1 MNLSETEILIRCCK
15 GERNAQLQLYSMYSR
30 QIYNSCYRILQNQ
43 MDAEDAM
50 QESFLKIFAKLE
62 QYNESVPLGAWI
74 TRIAVNTS
82 IDKLRQKNIDLVTIN
97 ENIQIDIIEED
108 AEDWEATAETVKA
121 IKKAITELPD
131 NLRVIITLYLI
142 EGYDHEEISEIL
154 KIKVGTSRV
163 QYMRA
168 KQKVLNILETYKQ

>member
-15 GERNAQLQLYSMYSR
+15 GERNAQLQLYSMYNR

-50 QESFLKIFAKLE
+50 QECFLKIFDKLE

-108 AEDWEATAETVKA
+108 VDDWEATTEMVKA

-168 KQKVLNILETYKQ
+168 KQKVINILDTYKR

>member
-1 MNLSETEILIRCCK
+1 MNLTETEILKQCCK
-15 GERNAQLQLYSMYSR
+15 GERNAQLKLYSMYSR
-30 QIYNSCYRILQNQ
+30 QIYNTCYRILQDQ

-62 QYNESVPLGAWI
+62 QYYENVPLGAWL

-82 IDKLRQKNIDLVTIN
+82 IDKLRQKSIDLVTIN
-97 ENIQIDIIEED
+97 ENIQYNIIED
-108 AEDWEATAETVKA
+108 DVDDWEATTEMVKA
-121 IKKAITELPD
+121 IKRAIAELPD

-154 KIKVGTSRV
+154 NIKVVTSRV

-168 KQKVLNILETYKQ
+168 KQKVLSILEINRQ

>member
-1 MNLSETEILIRCCK
+1 MNLAETEIVTRCCK
-15 GERNAQLQLYSMYSR
+15 GERNAQLELYSMYSR
-30 QIYNSCYRILQNQ
+30 QIYNSCFRILQNR

-50 QESFLKIFAKLE
+50 QESFLKIFAKME
-62 QYNESVPLGAWI
+62 QYNEGVPLGAWI

-97 ENIQIDIIEED
+97 ENIKYDIIED
-108 AEDWEATAETVKA
+108 DSDDWEATTEMVKA
-121 IKKAITELPD
+121 IKQAITELPD

-142 EGYDHEEISEIL
+142 EGYDHEEISDIL
-154 KIKVGTSRV
+154 NIKVGTSRV

-168 KQKVLNILETYKQ
+168 KQKVLNILETYRQ